1 MTKEELDR
9 CTYFLDYFGVIYKG
23 DIVYLTDG
31 GNSCIMNPKTEFK
44 EFLGCS
50 INQIAEAYAK
60 EVNKLTKR
68 IYD

>member
-1 MTKEELDR
+1 MTKEELNR
-9 CTYFLDYFGVIYKG
+9 YIYFLDYFGVTYKG
-23 DIVYLTDG
+23 DTVYLTDG

-60 EVNKLTKR
+60 EVNKPTKR
-68 IYD
+68 IYS